1 MNLQDIYLISP
12 ELGIG
17 VVAALVIIVDLLV
30 SNKKVLPIVTLV
42 GLLIPLFFVIQI
54 DIDAGSKTGFSGT
67 FQVDDFA
74 IFFKYLILGSTAVVV
89 LSSTEYAKKY
99 EGHQGEY

>member
-54 DIDAGSKTGFSGT
+54 LISAIAPSGF
-67 FQVDDFA
+67 Q
-74 IFFKYLILGSTAVVV
+74 
-89 LSSTEYAKKY
+89 
-99 EGHQGEY
+99 